1 MTDEQPNNLVELRA
15 RAKDGPVAVVGGEAV
30 LELPADLHIPPD
42 ALEVFLETFEG
53 PLDLLLYMIRRR
65 NLDILEVSVAEVTEQ
80 YMRYIEMMQ
89 VLKLELVGD
98 YLLMAATLA
107 SIKSRLL
114 LPRHEEDTGEDD
126 PRAELVRRLQEYEQI
141 KTAAED
147 IGELPRVERDIFP
160 VQPERPELVKRRAN
174 PAVQLKEVLVS
185 LAEVL
190 HRAEMYQHHAVQLEP
205 LSIRERMSDV
215 LARLWRAV
223 GLCALPRVVP
233 RRRRAPGRGGDL
245 PGDHRAN
252 PRRVDRLCAERGFR
266 AHLCTGGRLML
277 SEIDGIETAKVKR
290 IIEGALMAADEPL
303 SVDRLFKLFRRGE
316 LDPSEGRNH
325 IREALREL
333 GEDAAGRGYELKRV
347 ASGFRFQVRGELS
360 EWISRLWEEK
370 PPRYSRAL
378 LETPGAGGL
387 QATGNAWRYRTG
399 TGRGRQPEYR
409 AHAVG
414 ARLGAGSG
422 PAGNA
427 GPAEPVRHHPRL
439 SSIIST

>member
-147 IGELPRVERDIFP
+147 IGELPRVERDTFP

-215 LARLWRAV
+215 LARLGERSDF
-223 GLCALPRVVP
+223 VP
-233 RRRRAPGRGGDL
+233 FPEL
-245 PGDHRAN
+245 
-252 PRRVDRLCAERGFR
+252 FR
-266 AHLCTGGRLML
+266 A
-277 SEIDGIETAKVKR
+277 E
-290 IIEGALMAADEPL
+290 EG
-303 SVDRLFKLFRRGE
+303 RRGVVVTFLAITE
-316 LDPSEGRNH
+316 L
-325 IREALREL
+325 IREGLIDFVQNEAFAPIYVR
-333 GEDAAGRGYELKRV
+333 AAG
-347 ASGFRFQVRGELS
+347 
-360 EWISRLWEEK
+360 
-370 PPRYSRAL
+370 
-378 LETPGAGGL
+378 
-387 QATGNAWRYRTG
+387 
-399 TGRGRQPEYR
+399 
-409 AHAVG
+409 
-414 ARLGAGSG
+414 
-422 PAGNA
+422 
-427 GPAEPVRHHPRL
+427 
-439 SSIIST
+439 